1 MEDNKKKSSGSKVF
15 LALIIAILL
24 IVGIA
29 IGVAYVGRDARE
41 AEAARTTTTKDTRN
55 SINIGDTRA
64 YDEEN
69 TDGALTSVEIAQK
82 CKPSVIAVMVYD
94 QRGDKYGEGSG
105 VVMSVDE
112 KSGYSY
118 VVTCAHIV
126 DTANT
131 TLKIQLEDGTQYN
144 ATLVGYDNRTD
155 IGVIQIKTTK
165 LEAAEFGDSTVLK
178 VGEPVYA
185 IGNPGGTAFYGSVTS
200 GIISAIDRPTSSNE
214 SGYTMECIQHDA
226 AINPGN
232 SGGALINSY
241 GQVIGI
247 NSSKIASEEFEGM
260 GFAVPINVAK
270 SVVDDI
276 LKSGY
281 VTGRAKLGIRYVPVS
296 ENSTYAQIA
305 KTNKLPSGSIV
316 IAAINDDSALT
327 GTKAVAGDIIT
338 AVNGEDLEKSG
349 DLLKAVE
356 EADPGDILTL
366 SIAHVEEDYSITTFT
381 VKATLLEDKGNAE
394 ESTTQSESTTRF
406 YFNPFQ

>member
-15 LALIIAILL
+15 LALLIAILL

-41 AEAARTTTTKDTRN
+41 AQAAKTTTTKDTRN
-55 SINIGDTRA
+55 SINIGDTRT

-82 CKPSVIAVMVYD
+82 CKPSVIAVMVY
-94 QRGDKYGEGSG
+94 QPNGDKYGEGSG

-112 KSGYSY
+112 KAGYSY

-131 TLKIQLEDGTQYN
+131 TLKVQLEDGTQYN
-144 ATLVGYDNRTD
+144 ANLVGYDNRTD
-155 IGVIQIKTTK
+155 IGVLQVKTTK

-305 KTNKLPSGSIV
+305 KTNKLPSGSIGQRGRPREV
-316 IAAINDDSALT
+316 RRSPESRRRGGPGRHPDAVHRPCGRGLQHHHLHCEGHPPGGQGQYGRSND
-327 GTKAVAGDIIT
+327 
-338 AVNGEDLEKSG
+338 
-349 DLLKAVE
+349 
-356 EADPGDILTL
+356 
-366 SIAHVEEDYSITTFT
+366 
-381 VKATLLEDKGNAE
+381 AE
-394 ESTTQSESTTRF
+394 
-406 YFNPFQ
+406 

>member
-82 CKPSVIAVMVYD
+82 CKPSVIAVVVYD

-126 DTANT
+126 DTTNT

-232 SGGALINSY
+232 SGGALVNAD
-241 GQVIGI
+241 GKVIGI
-247 NSSKIASEEFEGM
+247 NSAKIAVSNVEGI
-260 GFAVPINVAK
+260 GFAIPINSVKPIIKELAEKGKVAHPYVGASLIDK
-270 SVVDDI
+270 TIADHYGFDAD
-276 LKSGY
+276 LKG
-281 VTGRAKLGIRYVPVS
+281 GLLIMKLTQNGP
-296 ENSTYAQIA
+296 
-305 KTNKLPSGSIV
+305 L
-316 IAAINDDSALT
+316 ALAGART
-327 GTKAVAGDIIT
+327 GDIILAFDGRKMSSVADLRDEINKHKAGDNV
-338 AVNGEDLEKSG
+338 AVT
-349 DLLKAVE
+349 
-356 EADPGDILTL
+356 ILRNEQEITL
-366 SIAHVEEDYSITTFT
+366 SV
-381 VKATLLEDKGNAE
+381 TLQEYPG
-394 ESTTQSESTTRF
+394 
-406 YFNPFQ
+406 